1 MAFATLTPPEPL
13 SQLVESIWD
22 WDAPAPAH
30 RFERMLP
37 VANAGLIINLAENET
52 RVYDDAPG
60 LACTKFSGAALD
72 APRHKSFVIDTA
84 EQVRVMGVVFRC
96 GAAAAFFRERMDAI
110 ANAHV
115 ELEDLVGPRAC
126 GLRERLLE
134 ASDSPSRLALLR
146 AWIADIARH
155 AAVTPV
161 LIAHATGVLKRV
173 PQVERIA
180 DACRDTGLSQRRFGS
195 VFREHVG
202 MSPKRYARLQR
213 FRAVVDSIQRG
224 ARVEWSRVAADCGFY
239 DQPHL
244 VREFREFA
252 GMTPS
257 AYAAARGEYVNHVP
271 LADA

>member
-13 SQLVESIWD
+13 SQLIESIWD

-37 VANAGLIINLAENET
+37 VANAGLIINLAEDET

-60 LACTKFSGAALD
+60 LACTRFSGAALD
-72 APRHKSFVIDTA
+72 APRHQSFVIDTA

-96 GAAAAFFRERMDAI
+96 GTAAAFFRERMDTI

-115 ELEDLVGPRAC
+115 DLDDLVGPRSR
-126 GLRERLLE
+126 GLRERLLD
-134 ASDSPSRLALLR
+134 ARDSPSRLAMLGT
-146 AWIADIARH
+146 WVADIARR

-213 FRAVVDSIQRG
+213 FRAVVDSVQRG
-224 ARVEWSRVAADCGFY
+224 VRVEWSRVAADCGFY

-257 AYAAARGEYVNHVP
+257 AYAASRGEYVNHVP

>member
-1 MAFATLTPPEPL
+1 MAFAKLTPPEPL
-13 SQLVESIWD
+13 SRLVESIWD

-30 RFERMLP
+30 RFERIMP
-37 VANAGLIINLAENET
+37 VANAGLIINLAEDET

-60 LACTKFSGAALD
+60 LPCTKFSAAALD
-72 APRHKSFVIDTA
+72 APRHQSFVIDTA

-96 GAAAAFFRERMDAI
+96 GAAAAFFRERMDRV

-115 ELEDLVGPRAC
+115 DLDALVGARAR

-134 ASDSPSRLALLR
+134 ARDSPSRIATLLNWLAG
-146 AWIADIARH
+146 IARN

-173 PQVERIA
+173 PQIERIA

-213 FRAVVDSIQRG
+213 FRAVVESVQHG

-239 DQPHL
+239 DHPHL

-257 AYAAARGEYVNHVP
+257 AYVAARGDHVNHVP

>member
-1 MAFATLTPPEPL
+1 MAFAKLTPPEPL

-37 VANAGLIINLAENET
+37 VANAGLIINLAEDET
-52 RVYDDAPG
+52 RVYEDAPD

-72 APRHKSFVIDTA
+72 APRHRSFVIDTA

-96 GAAAAFFRERMDAI
+96 GAAAAFFRERMDTI

-115 ELEDLVGPRAC
+115 DLDALVGARAR
-126 GLRERLLE
+126 GIRERLLE
-134 ASDSPSRLALLR
+134 ARDSPSRLSMLR
-146 AWIADIARH
+146 NWLAGIASR
-155 AAVTPV
+155 AAVTPA
-161 LIAHATGVLKRV
+161 LISHATGALKRV
-173 PQVERIA
+173 PHIGRIA
-180 DACRDTGLSQRRFGS
+180 DACRDTGLSERRFGS
-195 VFREHVG
+195 VFRDHVG

-213 FRAVVDSIQRG
+213 FRAVVEHAHG

-257 AYAAARGEYVNHVP
+257 AYVAARGEYVNHVA